1 MSEVAQANGLKI
13 VGGPRAAA
21 GFADRIRNAR
31 RRAHSRRDL
40 QCQKFSTHQRP
51 PRGFFK
57 VAMEP
62 NLLGPPL
69 LGGSGRAWAFKFRF
83 FSTACIWTC
92 TGIPLIAAS
101 VGFQDWPTGETQ
113 AFYCG

>member
-1 MSEVAQANGLKI
+1 MGMFGHGLVTVLVTLFI
-13 VGGPRAAA
+13 EG
-21 GFADRIRNAR
+21 IRGAC
-31 RRAHSRRDL
+31 S
-40 QCQKFSTHQRP
+40 KYSP
-51 PRGFFK
+51 GSVSK

-62 NLLGPPL
+62 NLMGPPL